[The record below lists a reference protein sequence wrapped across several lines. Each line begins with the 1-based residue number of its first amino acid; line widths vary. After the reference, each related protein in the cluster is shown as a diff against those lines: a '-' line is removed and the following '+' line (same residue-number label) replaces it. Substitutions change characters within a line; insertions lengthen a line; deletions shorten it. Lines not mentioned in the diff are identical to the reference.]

1 MKNKLLLMS
10 CACCLFSSAAFAE
23 TFLVTK
29 TSGDASEEGSLPYVV
44 ANAPGGSEIEFSIGD
59 ETTVTIPATIQI
71 DKNLTIDAQ
80 GKTISVAEPGVSNYR
95 IFKIGL
101 YAPAEDAEL
110 VSLTLKNCT
119 LYGGDGTA
127 LIDDE
132 TTLAS
137 WSATIFVG
145 ANGSFTGENLL
156 FDKAKN
162 GYAPGIMACGDI
174 TLTNCTFQ
182 NLSATKIG
190 GAVYTNSGVTAR
202 FTDCTFTDNTSTTH
216 GGAVGCSGSTNYFT
230 GCTFTGNSVTGS
242 SCDGGAIYL
251 QRAGASAEIDNCL
264 FTQNQTTH
272 YGGAIAQK
280 KDISSNGVLTIR
292 NTTFSQNKST
302 ASKGGGGAL
311 LTWMGDVTVEN
322 CSFEGNAVSGSG
334 GSGGAWYASYSAAD
348 VNSCHV
354 SGSYFGENTCTAH
367 GGAILV
373 KVPGGVFTNCTFYK
387 NAGGTG
393 GGGALAC
400 QAAVVD
406 VYNSTLVGNELQ
418 NNLYGTGIHSAS
430 NGGFNLYNN
439 IVVGGVNG
447 IGDIYTHNNCTLAGS
462 HNIYGTIAE
471 GSPVTVDGFVDN
483 IVYTDQVLFEEA
495 EPVPA
500 LNEGTTKTIAI
511 SPEGIAAGAGIV
523 VEGVPTVD
531 QRGKA
536 RSETA
541 PSIGAY
547 EVEKATSIERVAV
560 AESLFWPN
568 PAQDYITLAD
578 GVSEVAVYDLRGALV
593 LAAEAPVQTLSVDGL
608 DAGVYLL
615 QVTVGGKVYNHRL
628 LVK

>member
-101 YAPAEDAEL
+101 YEPAEDAEL

-119 LYGGDGTA
+119 LYGGDGTS
-127 LIDDE
+127 LVDTE

-145 ANGSFTGENLL
+145 KNGKLTGENLL

-174 TLTNCTFQ
+174 TLTDCTFQ
-182 NLSATKIG
+182 NLSATKVG

-216 GGAVGCSGSTNYFT
+216 GGAVGCSGSKNYFT
-230 GCTFTGNSVTGS
+230 GCTFTGNTGS
-242 SCDGGAIYL
+242 GSSADGGAIFL
-251 QRAGASAEIDNCL
+251 QNVGASAEIDNCT
-264 FTQNQTTH
+264 FMSNRAGH
-272 YGGAIAQK
+272 YGGAVVQK
-280 KDISSNGVLTIR
+280 NNVTDGVLKITNSTFNN
-292 NTTFSQNKST
+292 NTAN
-302 ASKGGGGAL
+302 GGGAL

-322 CSFEGNAVSGSG
+322 CSFENNRSTKT
-334 GSGGAWYASYSAAD
+334 SGGAWYASLKTSVTY
-348 VNSCHV
+348 HI
-354 SGSYFGENTCTAH
+354 SGCYFGENVSAAH
-367 GGAILV
+367 GGAILSTSDAATI
-373 KVPGGVFTNCTFYK
+373 TNCTFYK
-387 NAGGTG
+387 NEITG
-393 GGGALAC
+393 ASNGGGALAF
-400 QAAVVD
+400 QGNANI
-406 VYNSTLVGNELQ
+406 YNCTLVGNKSVHET
-418 NNLYGTGIHSAS
+418 YGTGIHLSSGAVV
-430 NGGFNLYNN
+430 NVYNT
-439 IVVGGVNG
+439 IVVGSEGG
-447 IGDIYTHNNCTLAGS
+447 PDIYTHNNCTLAGS
-462 HNIYGTIAE
+462 HNIYGTELE
-471 GSPVTVDGFVDN
+471 GEPVTVDGFVDN
-483 IVYTDQVLFEEA
+483 TVYTDQTLFADA

-547 EVEKATSIERVAV
+547 EVEKATSIERIAV
-560 AESLFWPN
+560 EKLFWPN
-568 PAQDYITLAD
+568 PAQDYINLAD
-578 GVSEVAVYDLRGALV
+578 GVSKVAVYDLRGALMQV
-593 LAAEAPVQTLSVDGL
+593 AEAPVQTLSVDGL
-608 DAGVYLL
+608 DAGIYLL
-615 QVTVGGKVYNHRL
+615 QVTVNGKVYNHRL
-628 LVK
+628 VIK

>member
-132 TTLAS
+132 TTMAS
-137 WSATIFVG
+137 WSATILVG
-145 ANGSFTGENLL
+145 KNGRLTGENLL

-162 GYAPGIMACGDI
+162 GYSPGIMACGDI

-182 NLSATKIG
+182 NLSATKVG
-190 GAVYTNSGVTAR
+190 GAVYTNSGVIAR
-202 FTDCTFTDNTSTTH
+202 FTDCTFTDNASTTH

-230 GCTFTGNSVTGS
+230 GCTFTGNEASGS
-242 SCDGGAIYL
+242 SADGGAIFL
-251 QRAGASAEIDNCL
+251 QNAGASAEIDNCT
-264 FTQNQTTH
+264 FTTNSAGH
-272 YGGAIAQK
+272 YGGAVVQK
-280 KDISSNGVLTIR
+280 NNVTDGVLKITNSTFND
-292 NTTFSQNKST
+292 NTAN
-302 ASKGGGGAL
+302 GGGAL
-311 LTWMGDVTVEN
+311 LTWMGNITVEN
-322 CSFEGNAVSGSG
+322 CSFEGNSSTGT
-334 GSGGAWYASYSAAD
+334 SGGAWYASFKTE
-348 VNSCHV
+348 VNYNI
-354 SGSYFGENTCTAH
+354 SGCYFGENTSAAH
-367 GGAILV
+367 GGAILSTSDAATI
-373 KVPGGVFTNCTFYK
+373 TNCTFYK
-387 NAGGTG
+387 NKITG
-393 GGGALAC
+393 KSSGGGALAF
-400 QAAVVD
+400 QGNASI
-406 VYNSTLVGNELQ
+406 YNCTLVGNESVHET
-418 NNLYGTGIHSAS
+418 YGAGIHIASSAIV
-430 NGGFNLYNN
+430 NLYNT
-439 IVVGGVNG
+439 IVVGSVGG
-447 IGDIYTHNNCTLAGS
+447 PDIYTHDKCTLAGS
-462 HNIYGTIAE
+462 NNIYGTALVGTTE
-471 GSPVTVDGFVDN
+471 VTVDGFVDN